1 MVYSVKKSIQVF
13 LRKEKKYILVIPKIH
28 SVAFVPIEMWK
39 ISWFMGELDIALF
52 NSATCWPSLFSYGNS
67 FPFQAHLYSSQLVF
81 SQ

>member
-39 ISWFMGELDIALF
+39 IS
-52 NSATCWPSLFSYGNS
+52 
-67 FPFQAHLYSSQLVF
+67 
-81 SQ
+81 